1 MKREEEGMNVV
12 DPEGVLLSE
21 KESWGR
27 GGVGIMER
35 DIGLDF

>member
-21 KESWGR
+21 KESWAQGR
-27 GGVGIMER
+27 F
-35 DIGLDF
+35 LDYQGS